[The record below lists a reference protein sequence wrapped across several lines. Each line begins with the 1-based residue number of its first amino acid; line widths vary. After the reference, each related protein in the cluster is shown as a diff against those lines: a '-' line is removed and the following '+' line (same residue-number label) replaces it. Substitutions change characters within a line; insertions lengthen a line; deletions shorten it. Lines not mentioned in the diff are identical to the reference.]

1 VSLDPSAGAQPGQ
14 PGPGPGAPAGPGQPA
29 GGMPGVNPSP
39 AAGGPGGP
47 AAAPGAAGPA
57 APAPD
62 AQRGRADG
70 RSYADARNQVGAN
83 FASQHRVESAA
94 RADFQRSLIKGSV
107 YTNSNIFQLSFGQG
121 TAQVRANQINAEEL
135 TAPFV
140 PSTGAERLAH
150 EITGYPFVV
159 LHGPRGYG
167 KRATLLWAL
176 RRQVHDDAAML
187 YLDPS
192 TDLATFSCDGIPE
205 HAVMI
210 VQDVPDGMV
219 DRLDEHTVK
228 RIESELRAGNRCL
241 AVTTTRAAAGA
252 AHSTGFLV
260 AELATRPEPRQ
271 VFSRHLAKLLLGTGL
286 AKDDVL
292 GWAGVDML
300 VAELGP
306 DSSLEDAA
314 RLARLLSRADRNE
327 PEQAAA
333 RVRAQMTEYAD
344 EKVAQWFRK
353 LRTLKAQCMAIS
365 LGVLN
370 GQSRELI
377 AHQAALLE
385 KQIMPAPDSPSA
397 PAFVNPLD
405 QDATVSASLLDAR
418 VTTETRMT
426 EHGPIIIDAMT
437 YREPGYPGQ
446 VLRYVWR
453 AHDGARAAIVSWLRD
468 LGASHDLTVRVR
480 AATAAGVLACQAL
493 DFVHDQ
499 VICRWAGHGNEE
511 VRNSAAIALGPPA
524 EDQVLRPTIRS
535 LVDGWAREDS
545 DWRLRATAA
554 RAYGRTIGL
563 TSPTA
568 ALRGL
573 SRLAEVDDVD
583 LTIAVGN
590 SYCELILE
598 GTGPLA
604 VRVMTEVERL
614 AAERMREKQAT
625 GRLTLLGLSYPRGAP
640 PSMSEHE
647 ARLRDWPTLLVL
659 ALANAKLAESAAR
672 LWQLALN
679 DPDIGGMVRDSL
691 DDWAEAAEGSG
702 EMRDCLVQFL
712 LWIAA
717 DERGRRA
724 VTRQAQ
730 AWIHRDGRAPATG
743 RSMIA
748 ALGY

>member
-1 VSLDPSAGAQPGQ
+1 MA
-14 PGPGPGAPAGPGQPA
+14 
-29 GGMPGVNPSP
+29 GVNPGP
-39 AAGGPGGP
+39 AAGGPGDPP
-47 AAAPGAAGPA
+47 ASAGAAGPGA
-57 APAPD
+57 AAPD

-70 RSYADARNQVGAN
+70 RSYADARNQVGTN
-83 FASQHRVESAA
+83 FASQYRTETEARNDFRESHIA
-94 RADFQRSLIKGSV
+94 GSV
-107 YTNSNIFQLSFGQG
+107 ISDSNVFQLKLGSG
-121 TAQVRANQINAEEL
+121 TMQVRANQISAEEL

-140 PSTGAERLAH
+140 SSPAAERLA
-150 EITGYPFVV
+150 EAISGYPFVV
-159 LHGPRGYG
+159 LYGPRGYG

-176 RRQVHDDAAML
+176 RRQVHDDAELL

-192 TDLATFSCDGIPE
+192 TDLAAFSCDEIPD

-210 VQDVPDGMV
+210 IQDVPDSMV

-228 RIESELRAGNRCL
+228 RIESELRAGDRRL
-241 AVTTTRAAAGA
+241 AITTTRAASGA

-260 AELATRPEPRQ
+260 AELPTRPEPRQ
-271 VFSRHLAKLLLGTGL
+271 VFNRHLAKLLLGTGL

-292 GWAGVDML
+292 SWPGVGVL
-300 VAELGP
+300 IAELGA
-306 DSSLEDAA
+306 DISLGDAA
-314 RLARLLSRADRNE
+314 RLARLLSRADRNQ
-327 PEQAAA
+327 PDQVAV
-333 RVRAQMTEYAD
+333 RVRAQMSEYAD

-365 LGVLN
+365 LAVLN

-385 KQIMPAPDSPSA
+385 KRIMPAPNSPNA
-397 PAFVNPLD
+397 PAFINPLD
-405 QDATVSASLLDAR
+405 EDATVSASLLDAR
-418 VTTETRMT
+418 VATETRMT

-453 AHDGARAAIVSWLRD
+453 AHDGARGAIVDWLRD
-468 LGASHDLTVRVR
+468 LGASRDLTVRVR

-499 VICRWAGHGNEE
+499 VISRWARHGNEE

-524 EDQVLRPTIRS
+524 EEQLLSPTIRS
-535 LVDGWAREDS
+535 LVGEWAAEDS
-545 DWRLRATAA
+545 DWRLRASAA

-563 TSPTA
+563 ASPTA
-568 ALRGL
+568 ALRAL
-573 SRLAEVDDVD
+573 ARLAEVDDID
-583 LTIAVGN
+583 LAIAAGN
-590 SYCELILE
+590 SYCELIFE

-614 AAERMREKQAT
+614 AADRKRESQAT

-640 PSMSEHE
+640 PAMSEHE

-679 DPDIGGMVRDSL
+679 DPDIGGMARDSL
-691 DDWAEAAEGSG
+691 DDWAEAAERSR
-702 EMRDCLVQFL
+702 EMRDSLVRFL

-717 DERGRRA
+717 ENRGRQA
-724 VTRQAQ
+724 ITRRAQ
-730 AWIHRDGRAPATG
+730 AWTQRDGRAPATG
-743 RSMIA
+743 RSVLT